1 MDATT
6 SYETLALAAAIIAAG
21 GLLTGFVAGL
31 FGIGGGGVMVPIL
44 YEAFGLIG
52 VGADIR
58 MHLSVGTALAV
69 MIPTSASSFRA
80 HLKRGNV
87 DVGFLKR
94 MAVPIVAG
102 VVIGSVIA
110 KYSSGD
116 TLKWVWVV
124 VASILA
130 VRQFVGSAVYQLGSA
145 LPTSRLLEV
154 WGVIIGV
161 ISTLMSIGGG
171 AFVVTTLA
179 LYGRTMQQA
188 VGTSSG
194 FGPMIALPGMIGF
207 IWAGWAVA
215 GTPPLSLGYVSL
227 LGALCMIP
235 TGVIA
240 APYGARVAS
249 AIPKRVLEVA
259 YGLFLALIAARFAYA
274 LWG

>member
-6 SYETLALAAAIIAAG
+6 SFETLALAAAVIAAG

-52 VGADIR
+52 VDTDIR

-80 HLKRGNV
+80 HLKRDNV
-87 DVGFLKR
+87 DAGFLKR
-94 MAVPIVAG
+94 MAFPVIGG
-102 VVIGSVIA
+102 VLIGSVIA

-116 TLKWVWVV
+116 TLKWVWVI
-124 VASILA
+124 VASLLA
-130 VRQFVGSAVYQLGSA
+130 ARQFIGSAAYQLGADIPKSK
-145 LPTSRLLEV
+145 LLEA
-154 WGVIIGV
+154 WGVVIGV

-179 LYGRTMQQA
+179 LYGRSMQQA

-194 FGPMIALPGMIGF
+194 FGPLIALPGMVGF
-207 IWAGWAVA
+207 IWAGWGIIGA
-215 GTPPLSLGYVSL
+215 PPLSLGYVSL

-235 TGVIA
+235 TGVLA
-240 APYGARVAS
+240 APYGAKVAS

-259 YGLFLALIAARFAYA
+259 YGAFLALIAARFAYA